1 MEGVC
6 QGGGAECR
14 SRLPYFPLLEGP
26 GQDLPKRE
34 GWPPPPSSFLQVL
47 LNDRDPVRWFE
58 SVNNTIYNTV
68 AFSNSPLVKFNP
80 ALRLWGLLAGFTGVP
95 SALRSL
101 VQRPLAAARTALCYA
116 ETPLGNA
123 FPRGLFGA
131 MEGGEELATR
141 SLALATSIPRFFR
154 EWKEQV
160 VREVPED
167 RLLIWQVRQGWR
179 PLCQVPEPP
188 LANTQFLGL
197 PEPDQPFPNVN
208 DTPTQLTK
216 FRWAIAASVGSCPRH
231 PRTQKLYVAFTWA
244 LNIAAAAAALHY
256 FAQGNLRA

>member
-1 MEGVC
+1 M
-6 QGGGAECR
+6 
-14 SRLPYFPLLEGP
+14 
-26 GQDLPKRE
+26 
-34 GWPPPPSSFLQVL
+34 
-47 LNDRDPVRWFE
+47 RWFE

-208 DTPTQLTK
+208 DTPTQLAK
-216 FRWAIAASVGSCPRH
+216 FRWAIAASVGFCPRH